1 MIWVLFFLQAVTAAG
16 LLTVYWRS
24 RRRDEAG
31 PISEE
36 EAEAEAF
43 LANTVERLLGDLRES
58 AERATTGLNEQ
69 MRALEALLAKADDR
83 LARLPLTDLTGGPAR
98 LSVGEP
104 AEGPATVGATWTTEV
119 IDLASGGLAPLQI
132 AKQIGR
138 GETEVR
144 LVLGGRLGERA

>member
-24 RRRDEAG
+24 RRRDEVS

-69 MRALEALLAKADDR
+69 MRALETLLAKADDR
-83 LARLPLTDLTGGPAR
+83 LARLPLTDLTGDLAR
-98 LSVGEP
+98 LNVSEP
-104 AEGPATVGATWTTEV
+104 AEGPATIGATWTAEV

>member
-1 MIWVLFFLQAVTAAG
+1 MIWILFFLQAITATG
-16 LLTVYWRS
+16 LLAVYLRS
-24 RRRDEAG
+24 RRQEEVG
-31 PISEE
+31 QISEE

-83 LARLPLTDLTGGPAR
+83 LARLPLTDLTGDLAH
-98 LSVGEP
+98 LSVSEP
-104 AEGPATVGATWTTEV
+104 ADGAPTVGATWTAEV

-132 AKQIGR
+132 ARQIGR

-144 LVLGGRLGERA
+144 LVLGGRLGEHA